1 MTQEGLRSVQHHFH
15 GVNKTMNHLQGLG
28 YGHTG
33 LFLSKSAS
41 FRRTAS
47 ISLSPKSFFVNVT
60 ATYSRACYS
69 IGYDSLTETALHDI
83 LRSKSQHGEHYLY
96 SHIRYRRSR
105 WDLRI
110 DIEAF
115 EENS

>member
-1 MTQEGLRSVQHHFH
+1 MTEEGLRTFHHHFH
-15 GVNKTMNHLQGLG
+15 GVHKTINYQGLR
-28 YGHTG
+28 
-33 LFLSKSAS
+33 AS
-41 FRRTAS
+41 SCVSRSSLRGTAS

-60 ATYSRACYS
+60 ATHSRARYS
-69 IGYDSLTETALHDI
+69 IGYDSLNETALLDI